1 MLRLYAKPELKKIRE
16 SVCSQEEMMKLL
28 QIQLGRPF
36 PRSTYAHKENGD
48 YTVSSDEAIAISRI
62 LKVEIDQIFMQK
74 EGNEQVE
81 PEAAAEEE
89 TPTETIEEGESNA

>member
-1 MLRLYAKPELKKIRE
+1 MMRLYAKPELKTMRE
-16 SVCSQEEMMKLL
+16 KSFSQEEMMQLL

-62 LKVEIDQIFMQK
+62 LKVQLDSIFMQK
-74 EGNEQVE
+74 ESNGDE
-81 PEAAAEEE
+81 
-89 TPTETIEEGESNA
+89 PTEQTDQLQEGETNA